1 VSQRYVYALILGFAA
16 GSASAQEVTLRGIS
30 TFNSGTTYSVH
41 FESFVKRVNERGKG
55 QIQIRYLGGGGK
67 VMDPFEMGGALRG
80 GVVDI
85 GNLSGTFSTNIIPEA
100 DALKMITATVSG
112 DGGGEIIKLLN
123 QIYAKRSNARII
135 ARQKTLVPFH
145 LYLNKKV
152 NAMELG
158 GVKLR
163 VTPIYAPFF
172 AAMGAT
178 GVRIAPG
185 EIFVALERGVVD
197 GYGWPLQGIFDLGWQ
212 DATKFRV
219 DPGFYSSVVEVVVNL
234 AKWNTLN
241 ASQKAILEEAAAWM
255 EKTGDIADREL
266 NKTEDERQRKHGI
279 QVITLQGEERAKY
292 LRLADDSAWNAILKA
307 SPEYGPR
314 LKQLAARQAAR

>member
-1 VSQRYVYALILGFAA
+1 MGRGFTCLLALGFAA
-16 GSASAQEVTLRGIS
+16 GLVHGQEVTLRGIS
-30 TFNSGTTYSVH
+30 TFNPGTTYSVH

-55 QIQIRYLGGGGK
+55 QIQIRYLGGGSK

-112 DGGGEIIKLLN
+112 SGGAEIIKLLN
-123 QIYAKRSNARII
+123 EIYAKRSNARILG
-135 ARQKTLVPFH
+135 RQKTLVPFH
-145 LYLNKKV
+145 LYLNNRPKG
-152 NAMELG
+152 MDLTG
-158 GVKLR
+158 LKLR

-185 EIFVALERGVVD
+185 EIFTALERGVVD

-234 AKWNTLN
+234 AKWNALN
-241 ASQKAILEEAAAWM
+241 PSQKAVIEEAAAWM
-255 EKTGDIADREL
+255 EKSGDIADQEL
-266 NKTEDERQRKHGI
+266 NKSEDERQRKQGI
-279 QVITLQGEERAKY
+279 QVITLQGEERARY
-292 LRLADDSAWNAILKA
+292 LKMADDSAWEAIVKA

-314 LKQLAARQAAR
+314 LKQLVAR